1 MEQNLIQMLAVYALP
16 VIFAI
21 TLHEAAHGY
30 VAKIF
35 GDLTAYREG
44 RITLN
49 PLKHIDLVGTIL
61 VPLMTVAA
69 SMLMSAAPL
78 LFGWAK
84 PVPVNFSS
92 LNNPKRDMRYVAA
105 AGPAANIFMAFLWA
119 ALLKTLLTIGW
130 AEPFFISMAKVG
142 IQTNLVL
149 AVLNMVPILP
159 LDGGRVLF
167 SFLPPKLATVF
178 ARSEPYGMMLLIF
191 MLVLNILPTIISPFV
206 GLGLV
211 GLSMIFNL

>member
-1 MEQNLIQMLAVYALP
+1 MEYNLIQMLAVYALP

-30 VAKIF
+30 VAKRF

-44 RITLN
+44 RVTLN
-49 PLKHIDLVGTIL
+49 PIKHIDPVGTIVIPL
-61 VPLMTVAA
+61 VTLAA
-69 SMLMSAAPL
+69 SSLMGGAPL

-84 PVPVNFSS
+84 PVPVSFSL

-105 AGPAANIFMAFLWA
+105 AGPAANILMAFLWA
-119 ALLKTLLTIGW
+119 ALIKTLMVVGW
-130 AEPFFISMAKVG
+130 PEPFFISMAKAG

-167 SFLPPKLATVF
+167 SFLPTKLAV
-178 ARSEPYGMMLLIF
+178 
-191 MLVLNILPTIISPFV
+191 PF
-206 GLGLV
+206 
-211 GLSMIFNL
+211 

>member
-1 MEQNLIQMLAVYALP
+1 MEYNLIQMLAVYALP

-30 VAKIF
+30 VAKRF

-44 RITLN
+44 RVTLN
-49 PLKHIDLVGTIL
+49 PIKHIDPVGTIVIPL
-61 VPLMTVAA
+61 VTLAA
-69 SMLMSAAPL
+69 SSLMGGAPL

-84 PVPVNFSS
+84 PVPVSFSL

-105 AGPAANIFMAFLWA
+105 AGPAANILMAFLWA
-119 ALLKTLLTIGW
+119 ALIKTLMVVGW
-130 AEPFFISMAKVG
+130 PEPFFISMAKAG

-167 SFLPPKLATVF
+167 SFLPTKLAVPFSRT
-178 ARSEPYGMMLLIF
+178 EPYGMMVLLF
-191 MLVLNILPTIISPFV
+191 MLVLNILPALISPFV
-206 GLGLV
+206 SLGLV